1 MVEDLAGTGTENA
14 VIKVV
19 IPLRVGLHVTVV
31 IRVTVGAIRCLPG
44 STSKYEQ
51 NIAAI
56 AAIAAIATT
65 CHSVSFRQMQSA
77 AIFTWAGEPFF
88 RLLISIQNSSKTVRI
103 CTDNQIF

>member
-19 IPLRVGLHVTVV
+19 IPLRVGLPVTVV

-51 NIAAI
+51 NI